1 MNSVWGLWRRQ
12 GLMLWV
18 AGHRE
23 PMHYDT
29 CEIQS
34 RKRATPDPP
43 RTFVMNLDD
52 PLVARAYTRS
62 MQPDSEL
69 QKRKREW
76 DQWRYY
82 DENTKTNFVIGRWWC
97 TCNPKAIGGIWWQQV
112 IDTRTGYKWFYN
124 RTSQYVRPWKNGDDE
139 IRDGYIEVNKVWQV
153 RPLRLPS
160 PKKVE
165 KYLAKRGVTL
175 DPALSVLIAF
185 RATALRQN
193 EWLARLREAWLMVIE
208 GHPERYAGLFGRDSL
223 RNGRYLKWCVT
234 YNHAVD
240 PMPQVQRYEVG
251 LLNTTVPRLDLL
263 RRLADEREAFLQSL
277 GQPLARAPG
286 RPRLAA

>member
-1 MNSVWGLWRRQ
+1 
-12 GLMLWV
+12 MLLKT
-18 AGHRE
+18 
-23 PMHYDT
+23 PPDT
-29 CEIQS
+29 CPECAVKHGPNEPHNQQS
-34 RKRATPDPP
+34 
-43 RTFVMNLDD
+43 L
-52 PLVARAYTRS
+52 AY
-62 MQPDSEL
+62 Q
-69 QKRKREW
+69 
-76 DQWRYY
+76 Y
-82 DENTKTNFVIGRWWC
+82 DFYGKNGRWPTWEDAM
-97 TCNPKAIGGIWWQQV
+97 AIGGIWWQQV

-139 IRDGYIEVNKVWQV
+139 IRDGYVETGKVWQA

-193 EWLARLREAWLMVIE
+193 EWLARLREAWLLVIE

-234 YNHAVD
+234 YDHAVEV
-240 PMPQVQRYEVG
+240 PNVQRYEVG
-251 LLNTTVPRLDLL
+251 LLSMTVPRLDLL
-263 RRLADEREAFLQSL
+263 RRLKDERDAFQPSL
-277 GQPLARAPG
+277 LRA
-286 RPRLAA
+286 A